1 METAQRISTTL
12 KPYVNTVCRIANGVL
27 DALASPATAQGLTQG
42 LMQSMPRYPSY
53 PPPPFKKLATPPPP
67 QQQQQMYRPMPPP
80 PQMYMPPPPP
90 QQQMYR
96 PPALPNRTLV
106 GGKKRRGKRGTRRR

>member
-27 DALASPATAQGLTQG
+27 DALASPATAQNLTQG
-42 LMQSMPRYPSY
+42 VMRSSIPRY
-53 PPPPFKKLATPPPP
+53 TPP
-67 QQQQQMYRPMPPP
+67 M
-80 PQMYMPPPPP
+80 PP

-96 PPALPNRTLV
+96 PPKRRTLV
-106 GGKKRRGKRGTRRR
+106 GGKRRSKKLRTTQKRR

>member
-42 LMQSMPRYPSY
+42 FMQSMPRSY
-53 PPPPFKKLATPPPP
+53 PAL
-67 QQQQQMYRPMPPP
+67 QQQQQMYRAPTPPP
-80 PQMYMPPPPP
+80 APP
-90 QQQMYR
+90 MR
-96 PPALPNRTLV
+96 GTLV
-106 GGKKRRGKRGTRRR
+106 GGKKRRGKKFRTQKRH